1 VIRKGDIAAIT
12 SRMDATMVVMI
23 ELTAEAHGMNVEQT
37 RSKYTLR
44 YDTLAAKARKEM
56 VD

>member
-1 VIRKGDIAAIT
+1 MIRKGDIAAIT
-12 SRMDATMVVMI
+12 SRMDAAMVVMI